1 MDDTYTEKMRTAFH
15 EEAEE
20 LLIELETSL
29 MELEENPLEKE
40 LIDQVFRALHT
51 LKGSGSMFGFDAIAG
66 FAHEI
71 ESVFDLVRNDSL
83 PASRELIDL
92 TLSARDQICRMLA
105 GEDDGAISK
114 QNSEIISQIRKLAAP
129 FTEQEDHPDSPVSED
144 IPDKEQSNQS
154 KNEDTQKPVTY
165 RIRFKPPADI
175 FLHGT
180 DPLLLIEELAGLG
193 DSRII
198 AHVRSIPDLNG
209 LNIETCY
216 VFWDII
222 LTTDRGINAIRDIFI
237 FVEDDSEIK
246 IELIDDEASNKL
258 GEILVE
264 RGDLDE
270 EKLKKVLTRQ
280 EPIGKML
287 RDAGLTDKAEI
298 ESALAEQ
305 TQIRKVKESRQKLV
319 KANSIRVG
327 SDKLDKLV
335 DMVGELVTV
344 EARFSQKTSDTKNLE
359 FRSMAEEIERISS
372 GLRDLSMSLR
382 MVPIGTT
389 FSRFRRLVRD
399 LSQQLGKKIG
409 LVTEGGD
416 TELDATI
423 IERLVE
429 PLIHL
434 IRNSIDH
441 GIERPDER
449 ERAGK
454 QPAGTIHLRSTH
466 SGAFVLIQI
475 EDDGAGLNT
484 GQIRTR
490 AIEKGIIGPEAVQ
503 TKKEIFKLI
512 FAPGFSTAQE
522 VTGLSGRG
530 VGMDVVKRT
539 MEELGGVIEVE
550 SKGGKGTRIT
560 LRIPLTLAI
569 IRGLLVRI
577 SEASYV
583 IPLSSVEE
591 CFEITRPE
599 THRERDISQTNFR
612 GTLLP
617 YLNLRKIFLLN
628 SKPPEIEHMVIINSD
643 GSRKGFL
650 VDQVIGELQTVVK
663 NLGMVYSHVEGI
675 SGATILGDGRVALIL
690 DVLKLVQI
698 AAVTHEE
705 VPQP

>member
-1 MDDTYTEKMRTAFH
+1 MDDIYTEKMRTAFH

-20 LLIELETSL
+20 LLGELETSL
-29 MELEENPLEKE
+29 MELEENPQEKE
-40 LIDQVFRALHT
+40 EIDQVFRALHT
-51 LKGSGSMFGFDAIAG
+51 LKGSGSMFGFDAIAE

-92 TLSARDQICRMLA
+92 TLRARDQICRMLA
-105 GEDDGAISK
+105 GEDEGEISK
-114 QNSEIISQIRKLAAP
+114 QNSELTSQMRKLAAP
-129 FTEQEDHPDSPVSED
+129 FMEQEGPPDSPASQAVS
-144 IPDKEQSNQS
+144 DKEPLN
-154 KNEDTQKPVTY
+154 KFNCEDSGKPATY
-165 RIRFKPPADI
+165 RVRFKPPSDI

-193 DSRII
+193 ESRIT
-198 AHVRSIPDLNG
+198 AHLRSIPDFNN

-222 LTTDRGINAIRDIFI
+222 LTTDRGINAVRDIFI

-246 IELIDDEASNKL
+246 IEVIDEEDSKRL

-270 EKLKKVLTRQ
+270 ETLKNVLTRQ

-287 RDAGLTDKAEI
+287 RDAGLTDSSEI

-305 TQIRKVKESRQKLV
+305 KQIRKVKEGQQKLL

-359 FRSMAEEIERISS
+359 YRSMAEEIERISS

-389 FSRFRRLVRD
+389 FSRFKRLVRD
-399 LSQQLGKKIG
+399 LSRQLGKKIE
-409 LVTEGGD
+409 LATEGGD

-441 GIERPDER
+441 GIEGPEER
-449 ERAGK
+449 KMGGK
-454 QPAGTIHLRSTH
+454 QPTGTIHLRSSH

-475 EDDGAGLNT
+475 EDDGAGLNSE
-484 GQIRTR
+484 QIRAR
-490 AIEKGIIGPEAVQ
+490 AIEKGIIRPEAPLSE
-503 TKKEIFKLI
+503 KEIFKLI

-530 VGMDVVKRT
+530 VGMDVAKRT
-539 MEELGGVIEVE
+539 IEELGGVIEVE
-550 SKGGKGTRIT
+550 SKMGKGTRIT

-569 IRGLLVRI
+569 IKGLLVRI
-577 SEASYV
+577 NEAFYV

-599 THRERDISQTNFR
+599 NHRERDISQTDFR
-612 GTLLP
+612 GTLIP

-628 SKPPEIEHMVIINSD
+628 SKPPEIEHMVIINSE
-643 GSRKGFL
+643 SRQTGFL

-698 AAVTHEE
+698 ATEIDEE
-705 VPQP
+705 VVKS